1 MNNIP
6 MFNIILFNPEIPPN
20 TGNIIRLCS
29 NTGSML
35 HLIKPLGF
43 DINEK
48 SMRRAGLDYKKGMK
62 MKIYDNFDEF
72 ISVNSSKRIY
82 LVTKYGNTRYDH
94 IKYEIGDS
102 FMFGSESTGITD
114 EVYKKLS
121 SSKKIFL
128 PMFSGNR
135 SLNLANA
142 VSICIFEAWRQNN
155 FRSL

>member
-43 DINEK
+43 DIDEK

-72 ISVNSSKRIY
+72 ISVNSS
-82 LVTKYGNTRYDH
+82 
-94 IKYEIGDS
+94 
-102 FMFGSESTGITD
+102 M
-114 EVYKKLS
+114 
-121 SSKKIFL
+121 
-128 PMFSGNR
+128 
-135 SLNLANA
+135 
-142 VSICIFEAWRQNN
+142 
-155 FRSL
+155 